1 MVNLD
6 LKKIIDSNG
15 SLSLSRYIN
24 YCLYKRSIGYY
35 QKKKIGTDFT
45 TSPEISQMFGECIS
59 FFFLI
64 IRNNL
69 KISGVCELGPGN
81 GTLAKDLIRTIS
93 RFSKFKLNFFLYEK
107 TSYLR
112 EIQKKILIDSHKSK
126 VNILSIKKLKQI
138 KEPVFFIC
146 NEFFDALPVNQYIKK
161 NEKWYEK
168 RVVIVDNK
176 LKLIE
181 KEKKKIET
189 CRKKKYKNGDVIEI
203 SPLTK
208 LYLKSIF
215 KHIKN
220 FGGGLLLFDYGP
232 LIKNNVD
239 TIQAIR
245 NSRKSNFLK
254 HPFESDITYHV
265 DFKMIKNLANKY
277 QLFVYGPIEQKKF
290 LFFNGINERF
300 FQLSKLNNRSSNKK
314 ERLKNEFER
323 LVDPNGM
330 GKLLKCM
337 FICHK
342 EIKLDAF
349 I

>member
-1 MVNLD
+1 MEKTD
-6 LKKIIDSNG
+6 LKKFLKKTE
-15 SLSLSRYIN
+15 SLSLSRFIFK
-24 YCLYKRSIGYY
+24 CLYSRGSGYY

-181 KEKKKIET
+181 NEKKK
-189 CRKKKYKNGDVIEI
+189 
-203 SPLTK
+203 L
-208 LYLKSIF
+208 
-215 KHIKN
+215 
-220 FGGGLLLFDYGP
+220 
-232 LIKNNVD
+232 
-239 TIQAIR
+239 
-245 NSRKSNFLK
+245 
-254 HPFESDITYHV
+254 
-265 DFKMIKNLANKY
+265 
-277 QLFVYGPIEQKKF
+277 
-290 LFFNGINERF
+290 
-300 FQLSKLNNRSSNKK
+300 
-314 ERLKNEFER
+314 R
-323 LVDPNGM
+323 LV
-330 GKLLKCM
+330 GKKN
-337 FICHK
+337 
-342 EIKLDAF
+342 IKMET
-349 I
+349 